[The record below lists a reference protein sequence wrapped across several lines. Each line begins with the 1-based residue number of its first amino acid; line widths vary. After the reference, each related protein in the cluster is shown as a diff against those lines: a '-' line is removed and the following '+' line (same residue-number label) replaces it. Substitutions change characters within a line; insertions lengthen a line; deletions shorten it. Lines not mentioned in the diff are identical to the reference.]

1 MASEQSRVRDER
13 IAALEADAAQWA
25 EKLDAQE
32 AGKTRPGK
40 KLSDAGTTPVSTRRS
55 LTRI

>member
-1 MASEQSRVRDER
+1 VRDER

-32 AGKTRPGK
+32 AGQTHPGK
-40 KLSDAGTTPVSTRRS
+40 KLSDAGNDRPFLQGGR
-55 LTRI
+55 